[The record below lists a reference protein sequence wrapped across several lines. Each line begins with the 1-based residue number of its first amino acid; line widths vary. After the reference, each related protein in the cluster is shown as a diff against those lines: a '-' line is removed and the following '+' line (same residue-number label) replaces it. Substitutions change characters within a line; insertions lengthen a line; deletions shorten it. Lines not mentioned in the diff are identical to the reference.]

1 MSVKAEELEIVIKG
15 NIKDAVA
22 KIQELKKQINTQ
34 LNAQA
39 KQLQPSMQAM
49 NKAVAQG
56 ARTTANKM
64 DIANRAID
72 LQAKKLARL
81 RKEQQKYNEYQQAQ
95 MKMKSGNLSPEEFL
109 EVYATT
115 AGKAPKDLSLQV
127 EQAALKLDKL
137 KLSAQE
143 TATKMQKKLVPAL
156 KDTKKNLKGVSKDG
170 ISATKIFKRMA
181 ISMLIGR
188 VIRLA
193 INEAIKGFQDLARYS
208 SQFNDTMSMMQSQLI
223 TTRNSLSVAF
233 EPIIYAIAPAVEW
246 LTDKVIALFNALS
259 RLGTI
264 LFTNN
269 KSYNIAK
276 KVTSD
281 YAQSLGDAQ
290 KAQEGMLAGFDE
302 LNVIAN
308 QNAGAGTGLPDASE
322 MFETIE
328 LDRDNIEGTDKLT
341 ASLLRLKQALDPFRE
356 NLFAG
361 LKWGYENII
370 KPIANIYINSVLP
383 VFFEAM
389 GGALKILNGILEVFK
404 PLAMWLWDNF
414 LEPIANWTGGRITII
429 LEALAEQLRNL
440 GDFLSGDISFKE
452 YCERAVES
460 HEKMKEKL
468 GENNKALIEDFKNG
482 FGKDLYNFFYELGER
497 IVNGFIVMG
506 NGIKQAFIAVKDFL
520 APIWEGITTGFKT
533 AINFM
538 IGKINNFVID
548 VVLTVNKVIGWI
560 NDAIR
565 EINTLASEA
574 GIDIHFKYANYV
586 KLPDMIPQLAT
597 GGVLKQETLFVG
609 GEYAGASSNPEIV
622 APQSMMYETNMKANV
637 PVMNAIEEL
646 GDRIAEGLSNISVY
660 ADFGYDKLRVGLNK
674 ENKRIGQKAYGG
686 GY

>member
-15 NIKDAVA
+15 NIKDAVQKLDYLKY
-22 KIQELKKQINTQ
+22 KINNVLDK
-34 LNAQA
+34 QA
-39 KQLQPSMQAM
+39 KALQPSMDAM
-49 NKAVAQG
+49 NKTMVRSAK
-56 ARTTANKM
+56 TTSDRM
-64 DIANRAID
+64 SIANREID
-72 LQAKKLARL
+72 LQ
-81 RKEQQKYNEYQQAQ
+81 KEKIKQLTKQYDKYLNYRSLKRRAEKGDVNAQ
-95 MKMKSGNLSPEEFL
+95 FELSQ
-109 EVYATT
+109 Y
-115 AGKAPKDLSLQV
+115 GKAPKNVYNQL
-127 EQAALKLDKL
+127 EQAEIRLQKMELAASQTAGKL
-137 KLSAQE
+137 
-143 TATKMQKKLVPAL
+143 QKKLVPAL
-156 KDTKKNLKGVSKDG
+156 KDVKKNLKGVSKDG
-170 ISATKIFKRMA
+170 ISATRIFKRMA
-181 ISMLIGR
+181 LSMLIGR
-188 VIRLA
+188 VIRTA

-233 EPIIYAIAPAVEW
+233 EPIMHAIAPAVEW

-328 LDRDNIEGTDKLT
+328 LDRDSAEGSDRLTESLIRLRKALEPFTEKL
-341 ASLLRLKQALDPFRE
+341 FE
-356 NLFAG
+356 G
-361 LKWGYENII
+361 LKWFYENIV
-370 KPIANIYINSVLP
+370 KPLSNITINYVLP
-383 VFFEAM
+383 TFFEAL
-389 GGALKILNGILEVFK
+389 ATAIEILNEALEILQPV
-404 PLAMWLWDNF
+404 ASWLWDRF
-414 LEPIANWTGGRITII
+414 LEPIANWTGGVIVIQ
-429 LEALAEQLRNL
+429 LEYLTEQFRNL
-440 GDFLSGDISFKE
+440 SDFLSGDISFKE
-452 YCERAVES
+452 YCERAVAS
-460 HEKMKEKL
+460 HKEMKEKL
-468 GENNKALIEDFKNG
+468 DANNEEIKESFKNG
-482 FGKDLYNFFYELGER
+482 FGQDLFNFFYELGER

-506 NGIKQAFIAVKDFL
+506 NGIKQAFERVKGFL
-520 APIWEGITTGFKT
+520 APIWEGITTAFRT

-548 VVLTVNKVIGWI
+548 VVLTINKVIGWI
-560 NDAIR
+560 NDKIR
-565 EINTLASEA
+565 EINAIASEA
-574 GIDIHFKYANYV
+574 GINVHFKYVGVV

-646 GDRIAEGLSNISVY
+646 GDKITEGLSNISVY

>member
-15 NIKDAVA
+15 NIKDAVQKLDYLKY
-22 KIQELKKQINTQ
+22 KINNVLDK
-34 LNAQA
+34 QA
-39 KQLQPSMQAM
+39 KALQPSMDAM
-49 NKAVAQG
+49 NKTMVRSAK
-56 ARTTANKM
+56 TTSDRM
-64 DIANRAID
+64 SIANREID
-72 LQAKKLARL
+72 LQ
-81 RKEQQKYNEYQQAQ
+81 KEKIKQLTKQYDKYLNYRSLKRRTEKGDVNAQ
-95 MKMKSGNLSPEEFL
+95 FELSQ
-109 EVYATT
+109 Y
-115 AGKAPKDLSLQV
+115 GKAPKNVYNQL
-127 EQAALKLDKL
+127 EQAEIRLQKMELAASQTAGKL
-137 KLSAQE
+137 
-143 TATKMQKKLVPAL
+143 QKKLVPAL
-156 KDTKKNLKGVSKDG
+156 KDVKKNLKGVSKDS
-170 ISATKIFKRMA
+170 ISATRIFKRMA
-181 ISMLIGR
+181 LSMLIGR
-188 VIRLA
+188 VIRTA

-208 SQFNDTMSMMQSQLI
+208 DNFNQTMSLMQSQLI

-233 EPIIYAIAPAVEW
+233 EPIMHAIAPAVEW

-308 QNAGAGTGLPDASE
+308 QNAGAGSGLPDASE

-328 LDRDNIEGTDKLT
+328 LDRDNVEGADKLT

-370 KPIANIYINSVLP
+370 KPIANIYINSILP

-389 GGALKILNGILEVFK
+389 AGALKILNGVLEVFK
-404 PLAMWLWDNF
+404 PLATWLWDRF
-414 LEPIANWTGGRITII
+414 LEPIANWAGGRITII
-429 LEALAEQLRNL
+429 LEALAEQLRHL

-468 GENNKALIEDFKNG
+468 SENNKALIEDFKNG

-506 NGIKQAFIAVKDFL
+506 NGIKQAFERVKGFL

-548 VVLTVNKVIGWI
+548 VVMTVNKVIGWI

-565 EINTLASEA
+565 EINTLAGEA
-574 GIDIHFKYANYV
+574 GLSVHFKYVNYV
-586 KLPDMIPQLAT
+586 MPPDLIPQLAT

-646 GDRIAEGLSNISVY
+646 GDRITEGLSNISVY
-660 ADFGYDKLRVGLNK
+660 ADFGYDKLRIGLNK
-674 ENKRIGQKAYGG
+674 ENKRVGSKAYGG